1 MGRKRL
7 MEKVRF
13 ENRVAVITGAG
24 GGLGRAYATLLASR
38 GAKVIVN
45 DPGGTFDGTG
55 SDPTAARKVAAEIL
69 AAGGEAVV
77 SHDSVEEWE
86 SAQNIIETALD
97 HYGRLDILIN
107 NAGVLRDKSLLKMTV
122 EDYRKVMAVHL
133 DGTFFCTKAAFALM
147 KEQSYGRIVSTS
159 SAAGLYGNF
168 GQTNYGAAKLG
179 IAGLMNSVAQ
189 EGSRYNIKANT
200 IIPTAGTR
208 MTFTV
213 MPEEVIDKIGPEYV
227 APIVAWLCSDSCNV
241 SGKMFSAGGG
251 YFSRAAVIEGRGVV
265 FDTGRS
271 ITVEMIAA
279 EIDRIMDLEGSSEH
293 GSAVEH
299 AGALLARLNNVHD
312 KF

>member
-1 MGRKRL
+1 

-69 AAGGEAVV
+69 TAGGEAVV